1 MVVLIPLLIYFISG
15 TRPVFDPAN
24 DSQHY
29 ICLIRLYLCA
39 KCRQRRR
46 PRVDAPE
53 TERSPLETGALET
66 FDVFALIVNKMI
78 GTGIYSAPAT
88 IFMLTGRK
96 WLTLVLFFIGFFHSV
111 LSTILYLDYASV
123 WPYTGGELVYID
135 EITADKVEYPPDQHA
150 NGNVVVP
157 QHATLRQRFFG
168 DGLLPFLTFSVMFI
182 AIFNSGTN
190 CMQTGRMILLSIA
203 ANEPGSPDVHRD
215 VVRLL
220 GVVILTILSLLQYFS
235 ARFGRK
241 LNRFLVVIK
250 LGFMVALF
258 LTVMV
263 ALKDPLTNPDLER
276 TPWTLSCISRK
287 LCLRCFLASTA
298 GRMQLLLVVGE
309 LPRDRKQR
317 ELRKGFYWAVFTVGC
332 TYVIIVGVVLN
343 SLTWDGISTV
353 NVYYVPLLTGN
364 GSAAKLSWSIVG
376 AISALGSLN
385 SVIYTFS
392 RVKQLIGQANIIPWS
407 NVWKKD
413 DVLQRDPKGIIA
425 DDTVDN
431 SMKKTPQG
439 GLILHW
445 ALTVAVIAGSSWISS
460 TVESVQVPGLIQAYA
475 HCFILMVLGCTYHR
489 LQSRE
494 AALTPPTSGPM
505 TNPTTT
511 SHGRFQPYK
520 WNHTAL
526 RIVRFIFVAAFVL
539 LNFAI
544 LVINV
549 IPPYKGSDGTP
560 YFFPGYAFL
569 VIVVVLVLFSVIYYI
584 TIFGAAKRIYPSS
597 NTPDTATR
605 IETQGLLGPNNKMN
619 LLRLANVT
627 CEIEKDRYYNPGLER
642 VYRFGRRWRIRWY
655 VPGDRPQP
663 VPATQNGYANGV
675 ARTASAAAANREP
688 HPPLTWATF
697 LYWVLG
703 GGRLVDPPDKKFGRW
718 WDRYVGL

>member
-1 MVVLIPLLIYFISG
+1 
-15 TRPVFDPAN
+15 
-24 DSQHY
+24 
-29 ICLIRLYLCA
+29 
-39 KCRQRRR
+39 
-46 PRVDAPE
+46 
-53 TERSPLETGALET
+53 
-66 FDVFALIVNKMI
+66 
-78 GTGIYSAPAT
+78 
-88 IFMLTGRK
+88 
-96 WLTLVLFFIGFFHSV
+96 
-111 LSTILYLDYASV
+111 
-123 WPYTGGELVYID
+123 
-135 EITADKVEYPPDQHA
+135 
-150 NGNVVVP
+150 
-157 QHATLRQRFFG
+157 
-168 DGLLPFLTFSVMFI
+168 
-182 AIFNSGTN
+182 
-190 CMQTGRMILLSIA
+190 
-203 ANEPGSPDVHRD
+203 
-215 VVRLL
+215 
-220 GVVILTILSLLQYFS
+220 
-235 ARFGRK
+235 
-241 LNRFLVVIK
+241 
-250 LGFMVALF
+250 
-258 LTVMV
+258 MV
-263 ALKDPLTNPDLER
+263 ALKDPLTNPDGSVVDRKED
-276 TPWTLSCISRK
+276 WSRAYPVDSQLHFAK
-287 LCLRCFLASTA
+287 ALLAVLFSFDGWENATF
-298 GRMQLLLVVGE
+298 VVGE
-309 LPRDRKQR
+309 LPRNREQR

-343 SLTWDGISTV
+343 SLTWDGINTV
-353 NVYYVPLLTGN
+353 NVYYAPLLTGN
-364 GSAAKLSWSIVG
+364 GSAAKPSWSIVG

-392 RVKQLIGQANIIPWS
+392 RVKQLIGQANILPWS

-560 YFFPGYAFL
+560 YFFPGYL

-597 NTPDTATR
+597 NNRDTATR
-605 IETQGLLGPNNKMN
+605 IETQGLLEPNNKMN

-627 CEIEKDRYYNPGLER
+627 CEIEKDRYYNPSLER

-703 GGRLVDPPDKKFGRW
+703 GGRLFDPPDKKFGRW